1 MASGCLPRVGP
12 RGEPACVSAGS
23 PVGRPAPTSAR
34 PGTPPSGRVPARSL
48 SQLRLPGQITTDQE
62 AQGAVY
68 CRLLESRVWAGL
80 APPQASLPGAWTP
93 SPPQVL
99 TRSSLCVCLC
109 PCLLVSRGRQSRW
122 IRATLVTSL
131 YLNHLS
137 RDPVSTHSHVL
148 AAGGPSSSIGIWGTR
163 LSPHH

>member
-1 MASGCLPRVGP
+1 MPAKSGAAGRACLRQCREP
-12 RGEPACVSAGS
+12 RGQAGAHLGQAGHATVWACASSLAVSA
-23 PVGRPAPTSAR
+23 PAAGTDNHR
-34 PGTPPSGRVPARSL
+34 PGGS
-48 SQLRLPGQITTDQE
+48 
-62 AQGAVY
+62 
-68 CRLLESRVWAGL
+68 
-80 APPQASLPGAWTP
+80 
-93 SPPQVL
+93 
-99 TRSSLCVCLC
+99 RSSLLSSAGVQGVGRTGSSPGLSPGRVDAVPSPGPHTVVPLCVSVSL
-109 PCLLVSRGRQSRW
+109 PPVSRGRQSRW